1 MLTKVPYVGYCIE
14 LIIGQKVAKNKTPA
28 KDIIKGVLST
38 LCLFFFS
45 YDPTKHSSG
54 IDHTI
59 TYGYIF
65 LIISLIAD
73 GLLSL
78 KEKLIKKEV
87 EEHPKFAEYKEM
99 TCWYFML
106 ILNLAVVL
114 LTLPVYSKNNK
125 F

>member
-38 LCLFFFS
+38 LSLFLFS
-45 YDPTKHSSG
+45 YDPTKHSTG

-59 TYGYIF
+59 TFGYIY

-87 EEHPKFAEYKEM
+87 EENPKFSEYKEF

-114 LTLPVYSKNNK
+114 LTLPSYSK
-125 F
+125 